1 MCLSFYNTQLQYFEK
16 PMPIFIVVHDTNSNY
31 IRSKKKDKK
40 HIKVTSL
47 AQGELSEPDEVF
59 LDSSSADM
67 DFPFSLCCRRK

>member
-1 MCLSFYNTQLQYFEK
+1 MCLSCYNTHTT
-16 PMPIFIVVHDTNSNY
+16 PIFIVGHDTNSNY

-67 DFPFSLCCRRK
+67 DFPFSLCYRRK